1 MEERKSRVWILV
13 GPPASGKSTWAASK
27 KDSPLFS
34 NDVHIVSRDQVR
46 YSLVKESEPYF
57 SKETLVFNTFADEII
72 KSIKNHKDTIV
83 DATNVNLK
91 SRRKLFNR
99 ILPFIDRATV
109 EFNAVFFVTPL
120 EFCLQRNSTRKGR
133 ARVPDSA
140 LTNIFNSYQEPTYAE
155 GFTNVYS
162 VKCG

>member
-1 MEERKSRVWILV
+1 M

-34 NDVHIVSRDQVR
+34 DDVHIVSRDQVR

-72 KSIKNHKDTIV
+72 KSIENHKDTIV

-91 SRRKLFNR
+91 SRRKLVNR
-99 ILPFIDRATV
+99 ILPFIDQTTV
-109 EFNAVFFVTPL
+109 
-120 EFCLQRNSTRKGR
+120 
-133 ARVPDSA
+133 
-140 LTNIFNSYQEPTYAE
+140 
-155 GFTNVYS
+155 
-162 VKCG
+162 